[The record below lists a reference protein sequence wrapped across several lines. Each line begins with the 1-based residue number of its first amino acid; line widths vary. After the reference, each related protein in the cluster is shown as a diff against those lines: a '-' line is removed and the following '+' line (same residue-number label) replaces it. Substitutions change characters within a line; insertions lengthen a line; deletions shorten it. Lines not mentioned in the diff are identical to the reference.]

1 MKVLQITRMAVLVGV
16 ASLALS
22 ACSKKTAPP
31 PSMDTTTPPTQTG
44 SSDPGSTTTDTGSQ
58 EIRPSELQDI
68 FFEYDQSSLR
78 SDARRVLD
86 GNAEVLKA
94 SAGGVVTLEG
104 HCDERGTVEYN
115 IALGERRAREAKNY
129 LVNLGVPDSQL
140 RTISYGEERPFDP
153 GHDEAAWSQ
162 NRRVHFQR

>member
-1 MKVLQITRMAVLVGV
+1 MKVLQITRMAVVVGV

-31 PSMDTTTPPTQTG
+31 PSMDTTTPTTTQTG
-44 SSDPGSTTTDTGSQ
+44 SSDPGSTTDTGSQ

-68 FFEYDQSSLR
+68 FFDYDQSSLR

-94 SAGGVVTLEG
+94 SAGQVVTLEG

-153 GHDEAAWSQ
+153 GHDESAWSQ

>member
-1 MKVLQITRMAVLVGV
+1 MKVLQITRMAFVVGV

-31 PSMDTTTPPTQTG
+31 PPVDTTTPTTTQTG
-44 SSDPGSTTTDTGSQ
+44 STDPGSNTEPVSQ

-68 FFEYDQSSLR
+68 FFDYDQSALR
-78 SDARRVLD
+78 ADARRVLD
-86 GNAEVLKA
+86 GNAEVIKA
-94 SAGGVVTLEG
+94 SAGQVVTLEG

-140 RTISYGEERPFDP
+140 RTISYGEEQPFDP
-153 GHDEAAWSQ
+153 GHDESAWSK